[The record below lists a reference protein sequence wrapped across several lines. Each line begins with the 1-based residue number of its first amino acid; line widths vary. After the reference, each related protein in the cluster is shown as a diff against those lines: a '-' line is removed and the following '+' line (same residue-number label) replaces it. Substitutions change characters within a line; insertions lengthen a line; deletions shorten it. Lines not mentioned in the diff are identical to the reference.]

1 MAVGDTYQA
10 AIYWD
15 NISNGTRVVNVF
27 HYRQDTPIVQPTG
40 SRDLY
45 AAIRQDVLPVIAPAI
60 HNGFQQTTGNMF
72 NVDNPSEGEERTGT
86 AIVGGGIAQ
95 CMPQDDSAVITWLTG
110 FRGRS
115 FRGRTSLPPFDE
127 AGHTGN
133 GVIDAGTL
141 GLMVDFG
148 NAAMLIA
155 ATGAHA
161 QWTLVVRSRLL
172 GVSTPVTS
180 FTAEGVFGSQER
192 RRLSLG

>member
-1 MAVGDTYQA
+1 MAIGDTYQA
-10 AIYWD
+10 AIIWD
-15 NISNGTRVVNVF
+15 NIDTADICVNVF
-27 HYRQDTPIVQPTG
+27 HYRQDTPIVQPSG
-40 SRDLY
+40 SRDLF

-60 HNGFQQTTGNMF
+60 HNRWQQTRGNMF
-72 NVDNPSEGEERTGT
+72 NVDNPSEGESRTGV
-86 AIVGGGIAQ
+86 AIVGGGVAQ
-95 CMPQDDSAVITWLTG
+95 CMPFDDSAVITWLTG

-141 GLMVDFG
+141 TLMTDFG

-161 QWTLVVRSRLL
+161 QWTLVIRSRILSI
-172 GVSTPVTS
+172 STPVVS
-180 FTAEGVFGSQER
+180 FTAAGIFGSQER
-192 RRLSLG
+192 RKLGS